1 MDPRTRLII
10 VANVGLLAVV
20 LDHPASLF
28 LLAALTS
35 LPFFLRPQHLKT
47 AAMIAIAV
55 VWSTVLAQG
64 LFYSAEPRVAWL
76 HLGPLTLWREGVQY
90 GLVQSLR
97 VVAVGLAGVA
107 LSISTPPGRLYAA
120 LLKLRLPFG
129 LALMAG
135 TALRFVPEIGDSWR
149 VVRRARAR
157 RGRPAHHRSP
167 WAWLQLEISLLRPL
181 VARALRRAWTL
192 GESLDTRGFDPVAP
206 RATRRPLQ
214 FGRWEPTAIVA
225 MTSISLSAACAR
237 AVYLLYA
244 SDSVYWPIL
253 RPVYS
258 FVRNWL

>member
-20 LDHPASLF
+20 LDHPTSLF

-47 AAMIAIAV
+47 AGMIAMAV

-107 LSISTPPGRLYAA
+107 LSISTPPDRLYAA

-135 TALRFVPEIGDSWR
+135 TALRFVPEVADSWR

-157 RGRPAHHRSP
+157 RGRPAHHRAP
-167 WAWLQLEISLLRPL
+167 WAWLRLEISLLGPL

-192 GESLDTRGFDPVAP
+192 GESLDSRGFDPVAP

-244 SDSVYWPIL
+244 SDSVYWPTL